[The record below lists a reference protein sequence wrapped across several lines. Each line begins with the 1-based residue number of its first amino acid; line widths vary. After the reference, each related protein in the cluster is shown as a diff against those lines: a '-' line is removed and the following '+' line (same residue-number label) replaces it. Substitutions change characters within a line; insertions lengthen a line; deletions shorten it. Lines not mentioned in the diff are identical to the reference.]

1 MKTIQTKPGIF
12 TKLLSFT
19 YDIFLV
25 ISCWFLIGFIVLF
38 TYNFLSGRDDFS
50 DTFLGPAI
58 ITFTTVS
65 YYVYFWSYG
74 RRTLGMSTWSHELLS
89 DDGKTITYKVAFYRF
104 LLNLVLSIVSLMWQ
118 LFDKD
123 KKLLSDR
130 ILGLRTIKKTSAS

>member
-19 YDIFLV
+19 YDVFLV

-50 DTFLGPAI
+50 DTFFGPAI
-58 ITFTTVS
+58 IIFTTVS

-74 RRTLGMSTWSHELLS
+74 RRTLGMSTWRHVLLS

>member
-1 MKTIQTKPGIF
+1 MT
-12 TKLLSFT
+12 
-19 YDIFLV
+19 
-25 ISCWFLIGFIVLF
+25 
-38 TYNFLSGRDDFS
+38 S
-50 DTFLGPAI
+50 DTFGPAI
-58 ITFTTVS
+58 TIFTTVS

-104 LLNLVLSIVSLMWQ
+104 LLNLVLSVVGLLWQ

-123 KKLLSDR
+123 KKILSDR

>member
-1 MKTIQTKPGIF
+1 MPGIC
-12 TKLLSFT
+12 TRRLSFSCHS
-19 YDIFLV
+19 FLV

-58 ITFTTVS
+58 IIVTTVS

-104 LLNLVLSIVSLMWQ
+104 LLNLVLSVVGLLWQ

-123 KKLLSDR
+123 KKLRSDR

>member
-19 YDIFLV
+19 YDVFLV

-50 DTFLGPAI
+50 DTFFGPAI
-58 ITFTTVS
+58 IIFTTVS